1 MKAAV
6 RQKLLEL
13 IGGGHDLEAATA
25 VVGIDAKTIQSDSDL
40 MEQVTAAY
48 RAGTAKLRAQLLSF
62 AVEGKDS
69 RTLSTL
75 LEKREAAQASMVGA
89 GAGQVDLDALS
100 DDELDL
106 FEACAS
112 LLEGKT
118 RLDLSTYTAEQ
129 IALISGCLRGARSP
143 VPRTS
148 EQEIAAMRESLLDEI
163 NRHVRVQVEVEV
175 PRPARVRPIDEAPV
189 LDPEVPL
196 PPSKAPAVRPAVEI
210 LPPARRNDSTGRPM
224 ALSDPGSPWYDGGAR
239 DLRRSER
246 I

>member
-75 LEKREAAQASMVGA
+75 LEKREQAQAEMVGA
-89 GAGQVDLDALS
+89 GTRQVDLDKLS
-100 DDELDL
+100 DDELDIL
-106 FEACAS
+106 ESCAL
-112 LLEGKT
+112 LLEGKVK
-118 RLDLSTYTAEQ
+118 LDLASYSAEQ
-129 IALISGCLRGARSP
+129 LSLVRACLSGAPSP
-143 VPRTS
+143 EPKTS
-148 EQEIAAMRESLLDEI
+148 ELVLEEMRASLLAEI
-163 NRHVRVQVEVEV
+163 GRHARAAEAPPPARPLRV
-175 PRPARVRPIDEAPV
+175 RPARSI
-189 LDPEVPL
+189 
-196 PPSKAPAVRPAVEI
+196 
-210 LPPARRNDSTGRPM
+210 
-224 ALSDPGSPWYDGGAR
+224 
-239 DLRRSER
+239 
-246 I
+246 